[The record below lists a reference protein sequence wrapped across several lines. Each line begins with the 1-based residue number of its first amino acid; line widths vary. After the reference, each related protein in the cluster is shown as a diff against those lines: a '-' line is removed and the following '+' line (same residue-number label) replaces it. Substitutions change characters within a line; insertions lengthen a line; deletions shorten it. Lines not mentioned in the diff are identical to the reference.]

1 MARINTGLLT
11 ARNVS
16 RCLYG
21 GLLLLALIA
30 LLRPDALRSAWRGA
44 AGWIAADTTMLRM
57 AVSPRDHEGKA
68 LAAFLNAHPDF
79 DVTTVES
86 DTPTASMGLLR
97 TGKAD
102 LAVLPAVLPAG
113 AGSEAPV
120 ALGSAGQRLLHV
132 LAPADS
138 GLNAYAQ
145 LAGKRVGGGLS
156 GSVEATLLESLFA
169 AIPLNPPA
177 KLVTGHN
184 LDLEQAFLDGEID
197 AGAVIRPL
205 PSPEVTALV
214 ATGYYRLL
222 SVSVGAAGIW
232 SLPAAFLASIPAQVY
247 TAPGLGA
254 VADNPVPTIGVD
266 MLVYTRP
273 DLGNDVAGSLAK
285 TLTAAMERMGMGGA
299 TQGRNALAGLP
310 PEVRLHPG
318 AAAAYRSMA
327 PWTWDDA
334 SLLTWML
341 CGLALLSLLGARALQ
356 YRETRHEQ
364 RRASLA
370 RHFALRARALELAF
384 AEAPAEKRDGLRR
397 ELLDLDEQ
405 AEAAWLSGL
414 LDAGDILMLRL
425 GWSAELPE
433 RSLEELRAR
442 ALEMPTIKA
451 FPEPLHKPPAAQ
463 PSIQSAAAPL
473 VKPLQVR
480 GQQPDSLDDEPSD
493 FVPEETD
500 FARPLPIQSE
510 PAPQPTD
517 EYGSGALLNT
527 IRVRRRIEDDLDETP
542 APPEPRPPAPSATQ
556 DTPNRARQKEPKRAQ
571 DAAKRG
577 ARKEPA
583 ARNERSQAKPP
594 ATPKETPPQD
604 TNDGKPQLPLF

>member
-1 MARINTGLLT
+1 MARITTGLLT

-16 RCLYG
+16 RCFYG

-44 AGWIAADTTMLRM
+44 AGCIAADTTVLRM

-68 LAAFLNAHPDF
+68 LAAFLDAHPDF

-86 DTPTASMGLLR
+86 DTPTSSMGLLR
-97 TGKAD
+97 TGNAD

-113 AGSEAPV
+113 AGSEERV
-120 ALGSAGQRLLHV
+120 ALGSAGERLLHV

-145 LAGKRVGGGLS
+145 LAGKRVGGGLP
-156 GSVEATLLESLFA
+156 GSVEATLLEALFA

-247 TAPGLGA
+247 TAPGSGTA
-254 VADNPVPTIGVD
+254 AENPVPTIGVD

-273 DLGNDVAGSLAK
+273 TLGQDVAGSLAK
-285 TLTAAMERMGMGGA
+285 TLADALERTGMGGV
-299 TQGRNALAGLP
+299 TPGRNALAGLP

-334 SLLTWML
+334 ALLTWML
-341 CGLALLSLLGARALQ
+341 CGLAVLSLLGTRALQ
-356 YRETRHEQ
+356 YRETRLHRQ
-364 RRASLA
+364 RASLVT
-370 RHFALRARALELAF
+370 HFALRARALELAF
-384 AEAPAEKRDGLRR
+384 AEAPAEKRDALRR

-414 LDAGDILMLRL
+414 LDASDILMLRL
-425 GWSAELPE
+425 GWSGELPE
-433 RSLEELRAR
+433 RTLDELRAR
-442 ALEMPTIKA
+442 ALEIPAAALPANPSREAAPATLHIPA
-451 FPEPLHKPPAAQ
+451 SISPAVTPVPVRNPEP
-463 PSIQSAAAPL
+463 
-473 VKPLQVR
+473 
-480 GQQPDSLDDEPSD
+480 DSHEEEPSD
-493 FVPEETD
+493 FVPEETE
-500 FARPLPIQSE
+500 FARPLPLQPE
-510 PAPQPTD
+510 PAPQATD

-527 IRVRRRIEDDLDETP
+527 IRVRRRIEDDLNETP
-542 APPEPRPPAPSATQ
+542 VQPEPRPRVPSATQ

-583 ARNERSQAKPP
+583 ARNERSPAKPP
-594 ATPKETPPQD
+594 ATPRETPPQD

>member
-1 MARINTGLLT
+1 MPSIPAGLPT
-11 ARNVS
+11 ARSLS

-21 GLLLLALIA
+21 VLLLFALVA
-30 LLRPDALRSAWRGA
+30 LLRPDALRSAWRGV
-44 AGWIAADTTMLRM
+44 AGWIGADTTVLRM

-68 LAAFLNAHPDF
+68 LAAFLDAHPDF
-79 DVTTVES
+79 GVTTVES
-86 DTPTASMGLLR
+86 DTPTSSMGLLR
-97 TGKAD
+97 TGNAD

-113 AGSEAPV
+113 AGSEERV
-120 ALGSAGQRLLHV
+120 ALGSAGERLLHV

-145 LAGKRVGGGLS
+145 LAGKRVGGGLP
-156 GSVEATLLESLFA
+156 GSVEATLLEALFA

-247 TAPGLGA
+247 TAPGSGTA
-254 VADNPVPTIGVD
+254 AENPVPTIGVD

-273 DLGNDVAGSLAK
+273 TLGQDVAGSLAK
-285 TLTAAMERMGMGGA
+285 TLADALERTGMGGV
-299 TQGRNALAGLP
+299 TPGRNALAGLP

-334 SLLTWML
+334 ALLTWML
-341 CGLALLSLLGARALQ
+341 CGLALLSLLGTRALQ

-364 RRASLA
+364 QRASLA

-384 AEAPAEKRDGLRR
+384 AEAPAEKRDPLRR

-425 GWSAELPE
+425 GWSGELPE
-433 RSLEELRAR
+433 RTLDELRAR
-442 ALEMPTIKA
+442 ALEIPAAALPSTSREAPPATLPVPASMSPAVTPVPA
-451 FPEPLHKPPAAQ
+451 RNPEP
-463 PSIQSAAAPL
+463 
-473 VKPLQVR
+473 
-480 GQQPDSLDDEPSD
+480 DSHEDEPSD
-493 FVPEETD
+493 FVPEVSE
-500 FARPLPIQSE
+500 FARPLPLQPE
-510 PAPQPTD
+510 PAPQATD

-527 IRVRRRIEDDLDETP
+527 IRVRKRIEDDLDEGP
-542 APPEPRPPAPSATQ
+542 PQPEPRPPVPNATQ

-583 ARNERSQAKPP
+583 ARNERSPARPP
-594 ATPKETPPQD
+594 ASPPETPPQD
-604 TNDGKPQLPLF
+604 TDGGKPQLPLF